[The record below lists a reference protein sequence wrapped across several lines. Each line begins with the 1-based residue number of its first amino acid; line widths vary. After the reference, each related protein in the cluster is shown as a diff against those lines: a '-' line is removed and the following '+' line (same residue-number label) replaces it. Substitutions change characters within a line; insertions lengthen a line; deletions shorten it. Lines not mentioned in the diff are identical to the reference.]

1 MPSAICGCKGDVKKA
16 ASERELPYAIQNQ
29 NRRNIN
35 VEPKTTQKN
44 RRSYARVGAFVLSQP
59 KMLVSDPGYKK
70 GDFGAAEVNGCKTGE
85 WLSSFNV
92 NRYEW
97 DIGGTLQE
105 DERVAAIFVR
115 HESIKSDSVF
125 DGISFK
131 NGIIRY
137 PQEWNLLSEN
147 IGVDSGQAGIFDA
160 SKYGDNDLFD
170 AEGRCGFGDK
180 WYSNCCD
187 LTLEGH
193 GGIVANM
200 GVCAASGFG
209 DGAYALWGHKAK
221 DGQYDAM
228 VLFFLEDDDGISN
241 EF

>member
-1 MPSAICGCKGDVKKA
+1 M
-16 ASERELPYAIQNQ
+16 
-29 NRRNIN
+29 
-35 VEPKTTQKN
+35 EPKTTQKN

-221 DGQYDAM
+221 DGQYDAV

>member
-1 MPSAICGCKGDVKKA
+1 MDAKVT
-16 ASERELPYAIQNQ
+16 R
-29 NRRNIN
+29 
-35 VEPKTTQKN
+35 KN
-44 RRSYARVGAFVLSQP
+44 RRSYSRVGAFELSQP
-59 KMLVSDPGYKK
+59 KMLVSDPCYDK
-70 GDFGAAEVNGCKTGE
+70 GDYGATEVNGCKTGE
-85 WLSSFNV
+85 WLSSLNV

-97 DIGGTLQE
+97 DIDGTIQK

-125 DGISFK
+125 NGIVFK
-131 NGIIRY
+131 NGIIQY
-137 PQEWNLLSEN
+137 TAEWNLLSEN

-209 DGAYALWGHKAK
+209 DGAYILWGHKAK
-221 DGQYDAM
+221 DGRYDAM
-228 VLFFLEDDDGISN
+228 VLFFLEDDDGISSV
-241 EF
+241 F